1 MRDVL
6 DLVPLGR
13 PGYGRDDR
21 TGTPPAAVVATPRLA
36 PVLDPATREI
46 FAVEPAPA
54 AIVDQISQRPG
65 PSAERTDP
73 ILEEIERL
81 RQSQDLLAATV
92 EEQRREIERLRTLSQ
107 AASRPIPAA
116 PTLADRATTAL
127 SWARAKWQ
135 EVLQAA
141 APQAQRAWRAA
152 RSSDSWRAVIAALA
166 VSFMILI
173 VALVRRMRS
182 RATGAGPQVAK
193 FLALAAPDLVH
204 REAAAD
210 GPAVEPE
217 FLSRVVRCFSVAQR
231 KTWSKNLSAADHAP
245 RDLSVALAN
254 DDIEIAEPLLSSGSS
269 LTDDDLIAVI
279 ERRSSLHQRAIAR
292 RRDLTTAVA
301 DALVGTQK
309 VEVISALLRNRR
321 ARISEKTMESI
332 VDASRHVASYR
343 EPIARRPDLS
353 PRLAWR
359 AYHWL
364 PDGLRRQIDQKFSVS
379 RRPRA
384 TAATPT
390 VAASDSSAAKAAPR
404 SANQTPIEPSAE
416 VTITPQRLVE
426 SLRQGNTAQFE
437 SQLRALT
444 GLGNDRLQAILRDPG
459 GDDLA
464 QLCCALGIDRLVFA
478 SVFILTRKLGPAPR
492 RAQPHEFARVMA
504 TFDEASADDARR
516 TLKAWRQ
523 QTANPIDSAA

>member
-152 RSSDSWRAVIAALA
+152 RSSDS
-166 VSFMILI
+166 
-173 VALVRRMRS
+173 
-182 RATGAGPQVAK
+182 
-193 FLALAAPDLVH
+193 
-204 REAAAD
+204 
-210 GPAVEPE
+210 
-217 FLSRVVRCFSVAQR
+217 
-231 KTWSKNLSAADHAP
+231 
-245 RDLSVALAN
+245 
-254 DDIEIAEPLLSSGSS
+254 
-269 LTDDDLIAVI
+269 
-279 ERRSSLHQRAIAR
+279 
-292 RRDLTTAVA
+292 
-301 DALVGTQK
+301 
-309 VEVISALLRNRR
+309 
-321 ARISEKTMESI
+321 
-332 VDASRHVASYR
+332 
-343 EPIARRPDLS
+343 
-353 PRLAWR
+353 
-359 AYHWL
+359 
-364 PDGLRRQIDQKFSVS
+364 
-379 RRPRA
+379 
-384 TAATPT
+384 
-390 VAASDSSAAKAAPR
+390 
-404 SANQTPIEPSAE
+404 
-416 VTITPQRLVE
+416 
-426 SLRQGNTAQFE
+426 
-437 SQLRALT
+437 
-444 GLGNDRLQAILRDPG
+444 
-459 GDDLA
+459 
-464 QLCCALGIDRLVFA
+464 
-478 SVFILTRKLGPAPR
+478 
-492 RAQPHEFARVMA
+492 
-504 TFDEASADDARR
+504 
-516 TLKAWRQ
+516 
-523 QTANPIDSAA
+523 